1 LIELME
7 HRGSATLPP
16 GRPPLQVIESFNLW
30 LGRQVAWVYLF
41 AMLGTFYEVLARY
54 LFNAPTTWAFEVTI
68 FLCAT
73 GYLLS
78 GPSVTA
84 RDQHIAITSI
94 VELVG
99 PRLRWWMRL
108 LALVVGL
115 FSIAGMAYAAWF
127 SGIHA
132 LRIWERTGTAYNA
145 PTPALIKPMI
155 AIAGILVVLQLLVQL
170 VRHLRSDE
178 PPPLP
183 NPTIP
188 PTT

>member
-1 LIELME
+1 M
-7 HRGSATLPP
+7 
-16 GRPPLQVIESFNLW
+16 QVIENFNLW

-54 LFNAPTTWAFEVTI
+54 IWNAPTTWAFEVTI

-94 VELVG
+94 VEIAG

-115 FSIAGMAYAAWF
+115 FSITGMAYAAWF

-170 VRHLRSDE
+170 VRHLRSDA

>member
-1 LIELME
+1 MQAIEN
-7 HRGSATLPP
+7 
-16 GRPPLQVIESFNLW
+16 FNIW
-30 LGRQVAWVYLF
+30 LGRQIAWVYLV
-41 AMLGTFYEVLARY
+41 AMLVTFYEVLARY
-54 LFNAPTTWAFEVTI
+54 IFNAPTTWAFEITI

-115 FSIAGMAYAAWF
+115 FSITCLAYAAWF
-127 SGIHA
+127 SGLHA
-132 LRIWERTGTAYNA
+132 ISIWERTGTAYNA

-155 AIAGILVVLQLLVQL
+155 AIASILVALQLLVQII
-170 VRHLRSDE
+170 RHFRNDE
-178 PPPLP
+178 PVPLP